1 MKLRLTLIMGGFKGK
16 QKHSKNSERIIEVV
30 SVKIENNS
38 NSITSPTTN
47 GRQEK
52 ESDET
57 APE

>member
-1 MKLRLTLIMGGFKGK
+1 MGGFKGK